1 MNECNTIIFGLVWA
15 ILDHLFKMIFNVH
28 CECVS
33 FYTSFDPILTL
44 PVPPDCFIVALPVAS
59 VSSRIWLSPGA
70 SIICHHAL
78 STLLYPIS
86 LSLWG

>member
-1 MNECNTIIFGLVWA
+1 MNVIQLTLGWCGQLWASFG
-15 ILDHLFKMIFNVH
+15 
-28 CECVS
+28 
-33 FYTSFDPILTL
+33 PILTL
-44 PVPPDCFIVALPVAS
+44 SVSPDCFIVVLPIAS
-59 VSSRIWLSPGA
+59 VSSRIWISPGA